1 MEYTVRA
8 DGEQAVTVGPVDS
21 HHLDI
26 IRLAWSRE
34 LGLPDDA
41 LSTRPGADDRA
52 VRVDDDTDT
61 IRFLRLGE
69 TCALVGPRWA
79 IERADGHTSEE
90 LTESATLL
98 ALTQD
103 RSGRCAGPVALAFGT
118 DDQDPA
124 TGRPPL
130 VSHEHDHVRQVEE
143 ACPPDDVTEA
153 RLGDR
158 DRWFTI
164 LDDAQQP
171 VSSAGYA
178 EFQGFLADVGVLTA
192 PAFRRQGLGATV
204 AGIATDDALDS
215 GLIAQ
220 CRSPRDN
227 LASRAL
233 AARAGYRELGTYA
246 AVTISRSTL

>member
-1 MEYTVRA
+1 M
-8 DGEQAVTVGPVDS
+8 GCVDS

-26 IRLAWSRE
+26 VRLAWSRE

-41 LSTRPGADDRA
+41 LATRPDADDRA
-52 VRVDDDTDT
+52 VRVDDETDT

-69 TCALVGPRWA
+69 ASALVGPRWA
-79 IERADGHTSEE
+79 IERADAHTSGE
-90 LTESATLL
+90 LAESATLL

-103 RSGRCAGPVALAFGT
+103 RSGRCAGPMVLAFAT
-118 DDQDPA
+118 DYQDPA
-124 TGRPPL
+124 TGTPPL
-130 VSHEHDHVRQVEE
+130 VSHEYDHVRHVE
-143 ACPPDDVTEA
+143 AASPPDDVTEA

-171 VSSAGYA
+171 VASAGYA
-178 EFQGFLADVGVLTA
+178 EFQGFLADVGVLTV
-192 PAFRRQGLGATV
+192 PAFRRRGLGATV

-233 AARAGYRELGTYA
+233 AARAGYRELGTYS
-246 AVTISRSTL
+246 AVTLSRSTL

>member
-1 MEYTVRA
+1 M
-8 DGEQAVTVGPVDS
+8 GSVDS

-41 LSTRPGADDRA
+41 LATHPDADDRT

-61 IRFLRLGE
+61 VRFLRLGE
-69 TCALVGPRWA
+69 TSALVGPRWA
-79 IERADGHTSEE
+79 IERADGHTAEE

-103 RSGRCAGPVALAFGT
+103 RSGRCAGPVVLAYGT
-118 DDQDPA
+118 DYQDPV
-124 TGRPPL
+124 TGPPPL
-130 VSHEHDHVRQVEE
+130 VSHERDHVRQVEA
-143 ACPPDDVTEA
+143 ACPPDDVAEA
-153 RLGDR
+153 RVAER
-158 DRWFTI
+158 ERWFTI

-171 VSSAGYA
+171 AGCAGYT

-192 PAFRRQGLGATV
+192 PEFRRRGLGATV
-204 AGIATDDALDS
+204 AGIATDDALDA

-227 LASRAL
+227 PASRAL
-233 AARAGYRELGTYA
+233 AARAGYRELGTYTE
-246 AVTISRSTL
+246 VTISRRTL